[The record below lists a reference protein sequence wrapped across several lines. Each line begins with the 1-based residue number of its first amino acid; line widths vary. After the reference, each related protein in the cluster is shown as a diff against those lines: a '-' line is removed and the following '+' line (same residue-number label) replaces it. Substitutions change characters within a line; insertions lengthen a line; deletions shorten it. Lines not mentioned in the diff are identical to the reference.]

1 MQKTFEEHGII
12 NIINC
17 LENIWLDLSMD
28 FALGLS
34 HTMTDRDSILLS
46 IDFQNGVI
54 YYLYED

>member
-17 LENIWLDLSMD
+17 LENIWLDLFMD

-54 YYLYED
+54 YYL